1 MHTLW
6 FREHNRVADEL
17 RQVNPHWDGDML
29 YHESRKIIGAI
40 MQHITYEHWL
50 PHIIGAEGMSMM
62 QPYKGYNPQED
73 ATISNVFATAALRM
87 GHGLIQPILHRLNAT
102 FQPIRQ
108 GHLLLQDAFFSPW
121 RLVEE
126 GGVDPILRGL
136 FAAPAKVRTY
146 TISHQRC

>member
-1 MHTLW
+1 MHTVW

-17 RQVNPHWDGDML
+17 RKINPHWDGDML

-50 PHIIGAEGMSMM
+50 PHIIGEQGIAMM
-62 QPYKGYNPQED
+62 KPYKGYQPQTD
-73 ATISNVFATAALRM
+73 VTIANVFATAALRM
-87 GHGLIQPILHRLNAT
+87 GHGLIQPVLQRLNAS
-102 FQPIRQ
+102 FMPIRQ
-108 GHLLLQDAFFSPW
+108 GDLLLQDAFFSPW

-136 FAAPAKVRTY
+136 FAGPAKVFT
-146 TISHQRC
+146 TLIESLI